1 MRLTQRVS
9 VLTAAMLLAGCS
21 SYSTKPVTTVLPSS
35 NRSIDIVLHR
45 GDVRVMDCA
54 TLAVLQTYNSEGGLI
69 DSKEAR
75 GTALHCTV
83 IPALIDAGG
92 RVGAAAMVRPAITT
106 IRNAVSATAGANA
119 GASATGGNATG
130 GAGGNAIA
138 TGGNG
143 GEGGTGGT
151 GGQGGQGGEGGNGGE
166 NNGGGNNGGGNGDND
181 GTNNGSDNHHDNG
194 DNS

>member
-1 MRLTQRVS
+1 
-9 VLTAAMLLAGCS
+9 MLLAGCS

-130 GAGGNAIA
+130 GAGGNANATA

-151 GGQGGQGGEGGNGGE
+151 GGQGGNGGNGGE

>member
-119 GASATGGNATG
+119 GATATGGNATG
-130 GAGGNAIA
+130 GAGGNATA

-143 GEGGTGGT
+143 GNGGDGGT
-151 GGQGGQGGEGGNGGE
+151 GGQGGEGANYGENGGS
-166 NNGGGNNGGGNGDND
+166 GNNGGGNGDND
-181 GTNNGSDNHHDNG
+181 GTNNGSDDHHDNG

>member
-1 MRLTQRVS
+1 MRLTKCVS
-9 VLTAAMLLAGCS
+9 VLSAATLIAGCS
-21 SYSTKPVTTVLPSS
+21 AYSSQPTTTILPSS
-35 NRSIDIVLHR
+35 NKAIDIVLHR
-45 GDVRVMDCA
+45 GDVRVLDCA
-54 TLAVLQTYNSEGGLI
+54 TLAVLQTYNGEGSLI

-106 IRNAVSATAGANA
+106 IKNAVSAG
-119 GASATGGNATG
+119 ATGGNATATG
-130 GAGGNAIA
+130 TGTGIGIGTGIGTGGNA

-151 GGQGGQGGEGGNGGE
+151 GGQGGSGGSGGQGGQ
-166 NNGGGNNGGGNGDND
+166 GNNGGGNGDND